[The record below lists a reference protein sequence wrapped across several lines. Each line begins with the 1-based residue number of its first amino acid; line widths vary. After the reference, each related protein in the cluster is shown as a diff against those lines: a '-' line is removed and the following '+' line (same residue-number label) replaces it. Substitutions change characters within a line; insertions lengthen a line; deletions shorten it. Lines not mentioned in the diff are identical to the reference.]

1 MSVAIIRSMLHVP
14 QSEAVLRF
22 VQKHLTF
29 AGTEQKGNFKKA
41 TVLRA
46 YSMQGAYMMV
56 PKRWGLQHLDELG
69 VMGIEDMQHPVDIVS
84 VRMELPHGLRPH
96 QQEGYNAIRAAFDS
110 GGNAMLCLHC
120 GGGKTVT
127 ALYTASQLGMKCM
140 ILTHTAVLA
149 HQWEAAIH
157 QYCPDAVV
165 GHVRQDKF
173 DVEGK
178 THVIASLQSVS
189 KRNYDW
195 SSAGIGLLCIDECL
209 PYRQLVLTV
218 DGPVRIG
225 VLYNDW
231 KDAKPLPLVM
241 SLNEESG
248 VMETKR
254 ITHAFKKYNSKILK
268 IKYSASTLSCTDN
281 HRVLTVEGYKKASE
295 LQIGDLMISNT
306 GNTDEVPA
314 LSSAEPYVWSS
325 HKHAGFGTVRVEK
338 ITAVDHT
345 EYGGAVFDLEVE
357 DNHNFVACGN
367 GGIGPV
373 VHNCHHVA
381 APTLSQALIKATPR
395 YVLGLTATPFRSDGL
410 SPFLWA
416 AIAPITYKVDTP
428 KNEELRVFSVQPS
441 FDTAVDKY
449 VCGQIHVASMLGDF
463 VDCSSRVELIVAW
476 IEFCSSKNRH
486 IIVISDRISLLEL
499 IDQKL
504 SEEAVNKG
512 IEPLSTAFL
521 IGKTK
526 QAQRAEAHLAQVILG
541 SYSCISEGL
550 DIRSLD
556 TAILVTPR
564 SGSNS
569 IVQTV
574 GRLLRDGGRSPLVID
589 IVDKNTVFQAMWN
602 KRCKIYKRLGA
613 VITYYDEYKN
623 LIA

>member
-46 YSMQGAYMMV
+46 YSMNGTHMMV

-195 SSAGIGLLCIDECL
+195 SIAGIGLL
-209 PYRQLVLTV
+209 VL
-218 DGPVRIG
+218 
-225 VLYNDW
+225 
-231 KDAKPLPLVM
+231 
-241 SLNEESG
+241 
-248 VMETKR
+248 
-254 ITHAFKKYNSKILK
+254 
-268 IKYSASTLSCTDN
+268 
-281 HRVLTVEGYKKASE
+281 
-295 LQIGDLMISNT
+295 
-306 GNTDEVPA
+306 DEV
-314 LSSAEPYVWSS
+314 
-325 HKHAGFGTVRVEK
+325 
-338 ITAVDHT
+338 
-345 EYGGAVFDLEVE
+345 
-357 DNHNFVACGN
+357 
-367 GGIGPV
+367 
-373 VHNCHHVA
+373 HHVA

-504 SEEAVNKG
+504 SEESVNKG
-512 IEPLSTAFL
+512 IEQLSTAFL

-623 LIA
+623 LIAI